1 MTDHPFRPTR
11 PSAEDPA
18 ALAKKFT
25 GRVSRLSIRVDP
37 ETLLEIG
44 KTAVLSD
51 HVTIKRF
58 VLTACREKGAKI
70 ALVDLA
76 ADGNS

>member
-1 MTDHPFRPTR
+1 MPEHPFRPTR

-18 ALAKKFT
+18 ALAQKFT
-25 GRVSRLSIRVDP
+25 GRQSRLSIRVDE
-37 ETLLEIG
+37 ETLREIG

-51 HVTIKRF
+51 EKTIKRF

-70 ALVDLA
+70 ASVDLPD
-76 ADGNS
+76 DGDG